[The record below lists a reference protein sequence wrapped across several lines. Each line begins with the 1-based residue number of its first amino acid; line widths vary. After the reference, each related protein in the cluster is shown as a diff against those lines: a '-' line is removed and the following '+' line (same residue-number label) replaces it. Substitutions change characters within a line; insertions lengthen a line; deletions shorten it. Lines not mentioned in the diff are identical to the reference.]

1 MEQTLKNPALE
12 AAARLL
18 KRIGIEQFVAAVRG
32 KDGDDYRMQTMSEG

>member
-1 MEQTLKNPALE
+1 MDQVRNNSALE